1 MTTETKIVK
10 VQRDFTGQLFLV
22 KDAAEDIY
30 YQGSWS
36 SLAPSI
42 PHLEPGGKSYHRASI
57 GSQGQVI
64 LEKERVEGQDW

>member
-30 YQGSWS
+30 YQGSWA
-36 SLAPSI
+36 SLAPNI
-42 PHLEPGGKSYHRASI
+42 PHLEPGGKS
-57 GSQGQVI
+57 
-64 LEKERVEGQDW
+64 